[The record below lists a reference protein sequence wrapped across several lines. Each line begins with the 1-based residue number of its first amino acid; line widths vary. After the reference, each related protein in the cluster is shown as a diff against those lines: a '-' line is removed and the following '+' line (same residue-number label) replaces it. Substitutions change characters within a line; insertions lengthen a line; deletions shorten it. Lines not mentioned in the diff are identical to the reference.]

1 MVDRF
6 RLYAYSVRLLKAG
19 DLDWKIIHLA
29 LPQLLE
35 VEKGLERA
43 CVCCDDV
50 GTLGLLQG

>member
-6 RLYAYSVRLLKAG
+6 RLYAYSVRLLRDG
-19 DLDWKIIHLA
+19 DLDWKTIHLA

-35 VEKGLERA
+35 VGKMLEIEY
-43 CVCCDDV
+43 VCYDGV